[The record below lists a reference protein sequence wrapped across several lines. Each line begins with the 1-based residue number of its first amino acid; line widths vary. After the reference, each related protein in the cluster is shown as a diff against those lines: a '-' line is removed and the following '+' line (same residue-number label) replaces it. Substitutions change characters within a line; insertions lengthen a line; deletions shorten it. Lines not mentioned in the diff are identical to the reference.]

1 MSHMDPVSGTDID
14 LFIEGIIPD
23 SLHLYRKER
32 GKNRHLNNGFK
43 CKNEMTTNARVVT
56 LPVDELK
63 YLLLLELLIKSCG
76 CCQLL
81 LFLQALLVQVTLK
94 QRVAGI
100 KIPPVLC
107 NRPDTVFGKIDLRKT
122 QTFTF
127 ILQQRCYNRQLNSGL
142 ALAAPPLLKYNL
154 AHFLLLHQ

>member
-1 MSHMDPVSGTDID
+1 MNTRAV
-14 LFIEGIIPD
+14 
-23 SLHLYRKER
+23 
-32 GKNRHLNNGFK
+32 
-43 CKNEMTTNARVVT
+43 A

-81 LFLQALLVQVTLK
+81 LFFQALLVQVTLK

-100 KIPPVLC
+100 KITPLLC
-107 NRPDTVFGKIDLRKT
+107 NRSDSVFGKIDLRKT

-127 ILQQRCYNRQLNSGL
+127 ILQQRCYNRQINGRL
-142 ALAAPPLLKYNL
+142 ALAAAPLLKYYLTHCSNINCYINKI
-154 AHFLLLHQ
+154 